1 MAVKKKKKSSS
12 KSSKKKKKKSSR
24 SLTAKQK
31 AAIKKAQ
38 AQAKKDAE
46 RAAAD
51 AAAKAAAEDKARTE
65 KLLKSASLGLFGET
79 IKFEVSSDKILTF
92 EQMKVTQA
100 GRWATH
106 PIIMKAPKSEFL
118 GADLKECSMEV
129 TLSAEHGVK
138 PRATID
144 KIEKAV
150 RSGVVDIIAIGG
162 KIFGGNGHKWYIESV
177 SETWDEVWN
186 MGELVK
192 ATIKMNFKEYA

>member
-31 AAIKKAQ
+31 AAIKKK
-38 AQAKKDAE
+38 QAKAKADKE

-51 AAAKAAAEDKARTE
+51 KAAAEDKARTE

-79 IKFEVSSDKILTF
+79 IKFEVTADKILTF
-92 EQMKVTQA
+92 DKMKVTQA

-106 PIIMKAPKSEFL
+106 PIILKAPKSEFL
-118 GADLKECSMEV
+118 GPDLKECSMEV

-138 PRATID
+138 PRSTID

-150 RSGVVDIIAIGG
+150 RNGTVDIIASGG

-186 MGELVK
+186 LGELVK
-192 ATIKMNFKEYA
+192 ATVQLNFKEYA